1 MSEPLGPEQF
11 ETLLRRLGPDREAA
25 ATRYEQLRR
34 RLIAVFEYRQCHHA
48 EELADET
55 LDRVARKLQEL
66 RDEFTGSDPS
76 RYVFGVA
83 WNVARE
89 SYRRPATL
97 PLPETWERPASA
109 AKEEDDE
116 LENTCL
122 DRCLEKLDAG
132 DRRLALE
139 YHEGQGG
146 AKIRRRSELARELGL
161 SQNALRL
168 KIHRVTARLR
178 ECVLQC
184 VDRSRG
190 TGPSGAL
197 QGV

>member
-1 MSEPLGPEQF
+1 MAEPLRPEQF
-11 ETLLRRLGPDREAA
+11 ETLLQRLGPDREAA

-34 RLIAVFEYRQCHHA
+34 RLIAVFEYRRCHHA

-116 LENTCL
+116 LENACL

-132 DRRLALE
+132 DKRLALE

-146 AKIRRRSELARELGL
+146 AKIRLRSELARELGL

-184 VDRSRG
+184 VDRSRE
-190 TGPSGAL
+190 TDLTGAL
-197 QGV
+197 RGV

>member
-1 MSEPLGPEQF
+1 MAEPLRPEQF
-11 ETLLRRLGPDREAA
+11 ETLLLRLGPDREAA

-34 RLIAVFEYRQCHHA
+34 RLVAVFEYRRCHHP

-55 LDRVARKLQEL
+55 LDRVARKLQEM

-97 PLPETWERPASA
+97 PLPETWERPASGP
-109 AKEEDDE
+109 KEEDDE
-116 LENTCL
+116 LENACL
-122 DRCLEKLDAG
+122 DRCLEQLVAADQ
-132 DRRLALE
+132 RLALD
-139 YHEGQGG
+139 YHRGEGSARIQ
-146 AKIRRRSELARELGL
+146 RRSELARELGL
-161 SQNALRL
+161 SPNALRL

-184 VDRSRG
+184 MDRSGGKGARG
-190 TGPSGAL
+190 AVQGA
-197 QGV
+197 

>member
-1 MSEPLGPEQF
+1 MSEPLRPEQF
-11 ETLLRRLGPDREAA
+11 ETLLQRLGPDREAA

-34 RLIAVFEYRQCHHA
+34 RLIAVFEYRRCHHA

-116 LENTCL
+116 LENACL

-132 DRRLALE
+132 DKRLALE

-146 AKIRRRSELARELGL
+146 AKVRLRSELARQLGL

-184 VDRSRG
+184 VDRSRE
-190 TGPSGAL
+190 TGLTGAL
-197 QGV
+197 RGV